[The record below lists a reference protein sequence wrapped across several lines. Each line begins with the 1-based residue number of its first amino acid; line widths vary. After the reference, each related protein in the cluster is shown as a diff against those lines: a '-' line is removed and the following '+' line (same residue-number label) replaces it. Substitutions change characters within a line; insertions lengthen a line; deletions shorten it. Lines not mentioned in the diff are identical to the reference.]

1 MEEKSFLDELTEDQ
15 RNEVW
20 KLLVYTIKEMR
31 EEIAKEIENTAAD
44 WKMAG
49 KIKSLVE
56 GSGGVHCRHSDC
68 FAADGFGLLFTNGVG
83 AEWAWRHGRASLG
96 RAHSGLYLSGTGRGF
111 GSVFYAFCR
120 STHSQ
125 CL

>member
-1 MEEKSFLDELTEDQ
+1 MTEKSFLDELTEDQ

-49 KIKSLVE
+49 KVKSRNTLRAFKIAASISRGVE
-56 GSGGVHCRHSDC
+56 DE
-68 FAADGFGLLFTNGVG
+68 DN
-83 AEWAWRHGRASLG
+83 
-96 RAHSGLYLSGTGRGF
+96 
-111 GSVFYAFCR
+111 
-120 STHSQ
+120 
-125 CL
+125 

>member
-44 WKMAG
+44 WKLAG
-49 KIKSLVE
+49 KIKSRNTLRAFQ
-56 GSGGVHCRHSDC
+56 SAISIARGVD
-68 FAADGFGLLFTNGVG
+68 D
-83 AEWAWRHGRASLG
+83 ASN
-96 RAHSGLYLSGTGRGF
+96 
-111 GSVFYAFCR
+111 
-120 STHSQ
+120 
-125 CL
+125 

>member
-49 KIKSLVE
+49 KIKSLNTLRAFQTAASISRGVE
-56 GSGGVHCRHSDC
+56 
-68 FAADGFGLLFTNGVG
+68 DGNN
-83 AEWAWRHGRASLG
+83 
-96 RAHSGLYLSGTGRGF
+96 
-111 GSVFYAFCR
+111 
-120 STHSQ
+120 
-125 CL
+125 

>member
-1 MEEKSFLDELTEDQ
+1 MTDKSFLDELTEDQ

-49 KIKSLVE
+49 KVKSRNTLKAFKESASIARGVE
-56 GSGGVHCRHSDC
+56 
-68 FAADGFGLLFTNGVG
+68 N
-83 AEWAWRHGRASLG
+83 
-96 RAHSGLYLSGTGRGF
+96 
-111 GSVFYAFCR
+111 
-120 STHSQ
+120 
-125 CL
+125 

>member
-49 KIKSLVE
+49 RIKSRNTLRAFQTAASISRGVE
-56 GSGGVHCRHSDC
+56 GG
-68 FAADGFGLLFTNGVG
+68 NN
-83 AEWAWRHGRASLG
+83 
-96 RAHSGLYLSGTGRGF
+96 
-111 GSVFYAFCR
+111 
-120 STHSQ
+120 
-125 CL
+125 

>member
-44 WKMAG
+44 WKLAG
-49 KIKSLVE
+49 KIKSRNTMRAFQ
-56 GSGGVHCRHSDC
+56 SAISIARGVD
-68 FAADGFGLLFTNGVG
+68 D
-83 AEWAWRHGRASLG
+83 ASN
-96 RAHSGLYLSGTGRGF
+96 
-111 GSVFYAFCR
+111 
-120 STHSQ
+120 
-125 CL
+125 

>member
-1 MEEKSFLDELTEDQ
+1 MEEKTFLDELSEDQ

-49 KIKSLVE
+49 KVKSRNTLRAFKTSASIARGVE
-56 GSGGVHCRHSDC
+56 DE
-68 FAADGFGLLFTNGVG
+68 DN
-83 AEWAWRHGRASLG
+83 
-96 RAHSGLYLSGTGRGF
+96 
-111 GSVFYAFCR
+111 
-120 STHSQ
+120 
-125 CL
+125 

>member
-1 MEEKSFLDELTEDQ
+1 MTEKSFLDELTEDQ

-49 KIKSLVE
+49 KIKSRNTLKAFKAAASISRGVE
-56 GSGGVHCRHSDC
+56 DEDNWRGKEKDC
-68 FAADGFGLLFTNGVG
+68 WTNG
-83 AEWAWRHGRASLG
+83 SK
-96 RAHSGLYLSGTGRGF
+96 
-111 GSVFYAFCR
+111 
-120 STHSQ
+120 
-125 CL
+125 

>member
-1 MEEKSFLDELTEDQ
+1 MTEKSFLDELTEDQ

-49 KIKSLVE
+49 KIKSRNTLKAFRSAASISRGVE
-56 GSGGVHCRHSDC
+56 DE
-68 FAADGFGLLFTNGVG
+68 NN
-83 AEWAWRHGRASLG
+83 
-96 RAHSGLYLSGTGRGF
+96 
-111 GSVFYAFCR
+111 
-120 STHSQ
+120 
-125 CL
+125 

>member
-1 MEEKSFLDELTEDQ
+1 MEEKNFLDELTEDQ

-49 KIKSLVE
+49 RIKSRNTLRAFQAAASISRGVE
-56 GSGGVHCRHSDC
+56 
-68 FAADGFGLLFTNGVG
+68 DGNN
-83 AEWAWRHGRASLG
+83 
-96 RAHSGLYLSGTGRGF
+96 
-111 GSVFYAFCR
+111 
-120 STHSQ
+120 
-125 CL
+125 

>member
-44 WKMAG
+44 WKLAG
-49 KIKSLVE
+49 KIKSRNTMRAFQSAISIARGVE
-56 GSGGVHCRHSDC
+56 D
-68 FAADGFGLLFTNGVG
+68 ADN
-83 AEWAWRHGRASLG
+83 
-96 RAHSGLYLSGTGRGF
+96 
-111 GSVFYAFCR
+111 
-120 STHSQ
+120 
-125 CL
+125 

>member
-1 MEEKSFLDELTEDQ
+1 MTEKSFLDELTEDQ

-49 KIKSLVE
+49 KTKSRKTLRAFKTSASIARGVE
-56 GSGGVHCRHSDC
+56 DES
-68 FAADGFGLLFTNGVG
+68 N
-83 AEWAWRHGRASLG
+83 
-96 RAHSGLYLSGTGRGF
+96 
-111 GSVFYAFCR
+111 
-120 STHSQ
+120 
-125 CL
+125 

>member
-44 WKMAG
+44 WKLAG
-49 KIKSLVE
+49 KIKSRNTLRAFKSAASIARGVE
-56 GSGGVHCRHSDC
+56 D
-68 FAADGFGLLFTNGVG
+68 ANN
-83 AEWAWRHGRASLG
+83 
-96 RAHSGLYLSGTGRGF
+96 
-111 GSVFYAFCR
+111 
-120 STHSQ
+120 
-125 CL
+125 

>member
-1 MEEKSFLDELTEDQ
+1 MTDKSFLDELTEDQ

-49 KIKSLVE
+49 KIKSRNTLKAFKEAASISRGVE
-56 GSGGVHCRHSDC
+56 DE
-68 FAADGFGLLFTNGVG
+68 NN
-83 AEWAWRHGRASLG
+83 
-96 RAHSGLYLSGTGRGF
+96 
-111 GSVFYAFCR
+111 
-120 STHSQ
+120 
-125 CL
+125 